1 MASAYILVVDDE
13 PDIRGLVQEILQDE
27 GYEVEIAENGEA
39 ARESCRLRRPE
50 LVLLDIWMPDIDGIS
65 LLKEW
70 KEPSENGVAV
80 NFPVIM
86 MSGHGSVETAV
97 EATRLGAYDFLEKP
111 LSLAKLLLTVEHAL
125 EAHKLDKE
133 NQGMRQQLSIA
144 DEPVGKSQVNQDLSK
159 EIKQISQHD
168 SRVLFVG
175 EPGSGKSKYSR
186 LLHHLSKRSE
196 QPYIELGVATLD
208 IDNSA
213 RELFG
218 SEVDGKIY
226 YGLLEQAGRGTLY
239 IDDIAEMDMAT
250 QGRLLST
257 LETGHFHR
265 LGGSESII
273 LKCRIIT
280 ATQYK
285 LEQLVSQ
292 GGFKSEL
299 YFQLNVLQVKIPPLR
314 EHCEDVPDLLN
325 YYRDRFVQQEQ
336 FNYRNFSIAAL
347 NKLRN
352 YSWPGNLLELKNLVQ
367 RLLIVSDLETI
378 TLEEVEISIE
388 YETRRQDRQDL
399 DADNDLSMESAL
411 KSLFEYPLKEA
422 RELFEKAYLEEKLM
436 AVGGSVGKVAQMA
449 GVERTHLYRKMK
461 TLGIDAKKI
470 ARKAKQ

>member
-70 KEPSENGVAV
+70 KEPSENEVMV

-133 NQGMRQQLSIA
+133 NQGMRQQLSVA

-168 SRVLFVG
+168 SRVLFMG
-175 EPGSGKSKYSR
+175 ELGSGKSKYSR
-186 LLHHLSKRSE
+186 LLHRLSKRSE

-218 SEVDGKIY
+218 SEVDGRIY
-226 YGLLEQAGRGTLY
+226 HGLLEQAGRGTLY

-292 GGFKSEL
+292 GSFKSEL

-399 DADNDLSMESAL
+399 DADDGLSMDSAL